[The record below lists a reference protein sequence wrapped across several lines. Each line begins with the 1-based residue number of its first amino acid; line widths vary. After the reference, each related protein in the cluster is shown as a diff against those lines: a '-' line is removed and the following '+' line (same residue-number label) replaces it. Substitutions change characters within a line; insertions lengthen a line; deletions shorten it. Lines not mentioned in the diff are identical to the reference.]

1 MRLRLTEKNKRYWE
15 SNKDE
20 DEAFIESLFSQLTDN
35 EIKDLYRLLNKLEEN
50 INQIYG
56 DVKKGSI

>member
-1 MRLRLTEKNKRYWE
+1 LRLRLTEKNKRYWE